1 MKKALILLFAITI
14 TACAS
19 NHSGYQ
25 GTMQVPKTVDSSKV
39 KELTELR
46 EQYNASGRY
55 KEAVEVS
62 NKLIEL
68 MPDNALFYLARGGDY
83 ANIEKYQDAIADYEK
98 ALSMDRGELTKK
110 PPVYFNMGTA
120 YLNLGKNT
128 EAIKYFDKALKLD
141 RRYSQ
146 ALAHRGVAYHN
157 VGKFDLAKA
166 DFDAALGLDPKNA
179 TAYRFRANIYALA
192 NDYKRVVLDLNKCL
206 ELDPKKCG
214 QDAALFQNRGEA
226 YHQLGK
232 PKEALEDFGRALNL
246 NPRYVFALVNRG
258 KTYVDLRKYDLAL
271 KDYNKAVEYEPTS
284 DFPLFWRGALYYSTD
299 KLAPAL
305 EDLMKVVEL
314 NPRHVAAHL
323 LITGLYSRQNDM
335 EAACRW
341 LKKTVAAA
349 KGTGFNNWNYLKTGK
364 EFENVREAACY
375 NEVMPS
381 D

>member
-1 MKKALILLFAITI
+1 MPKA
-14 TACAS
+14 
-19 NHSGYQ
+19 
-25 GTMQVPKTVDSSKV
+25 VDSSKV
-39 KELTELR
+39 NELTELR
-46 EQYNASGRY
+46 EQYLASGRY

-206 ELDPKKCG
+206 ELDPKKYG
-214 QDAALFQNRGEA
+214 QDAALYQNRGEA
-226 YHQLGK
+226 YHQLGR
-232 PKEALEDFGRALNL
+232 PKEALEDFEKALNL
-246 NPRYVFALVNRG
+246 NPRYVLALVNRG
-258 KTYVDLRKYDLAL
+258 KTYVALRKYDLAF
-271 KDYNKAVEYEPTS
+271 KDYDMAVEFEPTN
-284 DFPLFWRGALYYSTD
+284 DFPLFWRGVLYYSTG
-299 KLAPAL
+299 KLSPGL

-314 NPRHVAAHL
+314 NPGHVFAHL
-323 LITGLYSRQNDM
+323 LITGVYSRQNDM
-335 EAACRW
+335 EAACGW

-349 KGTGFNNWNYLKTGK
+349 KKTGFKDWDYLKTTK
-364 EFENVREAACY
+364 EFENVRKAACY
-375 NEVMPS
+375 NEVMH
-381 D
+381 